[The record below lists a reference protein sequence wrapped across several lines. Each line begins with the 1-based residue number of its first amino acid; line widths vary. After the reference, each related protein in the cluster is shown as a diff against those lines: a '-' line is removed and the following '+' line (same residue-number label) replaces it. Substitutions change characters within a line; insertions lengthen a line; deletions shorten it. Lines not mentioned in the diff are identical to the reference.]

1 MWWYRYLGQLHF
13 FIYEEDDDRAK
24 SIDFEALCEYFTVI
38 VRGQI
43 SHSCGGIVTL
53 ANYIFFIYEEDDDRA
68 KSILFEA
75 LCEYFTVI
83 VRGRVS
89 HSYSGVVTLALS
101 GS

>member
-1 MWWYRYLGQLHF
+1 MFIGVSEDGLHGEN
-13 FIYEEDDDRAK
+13 IVR
-24 SIDFEALCEYFTVI
+24 II

-43 SHSCGGIVTL
+43 SHLCGGIVAL
-53 ANYIFFIYEEDDDRA
+53 ANYDRA
-68 KSILFEA
+68 KSIDFEA

>member
-1 MWWYRYLGQLHF
+1 MANYMF
-13 FIYEEDDDRAK
+13 FIYEEDDDRAT
-24 SIDFEALCEYFTVI
+24 SID
-38 VRGQI
+38 
-43 SHSCGGIVTL
+43 
-53 ANYIFFIYEEDDDRA
+53 
-68 KSILFEA
+68 FEA

>member
-1 MWWYRYLGQLHF
+1 M
-13 FIYEEDDDRAK
+13 
-24 SIDFEALCEYFTVI
+24 
-38 VRGQI
+38 
-43 SHSCGGIVTL
+43 

-68 KSILFEA
+68 KSNDFEA